1 LQLPCPATARQR
13 FFNSGRIITGDRQF
27 ILGRFI
33 FWIKPKLSAFLL
45 LLLVIG
51 LTIYIHS
58 QYLSYIEYT
67 QRISVK
73 DFGIGVSFIIK
84 NTIIILAIII
94 YLIFTFM
101 LNKAKPNQTKTTEII
116 NKDNDNE
123 RVDSLDFLLEKDKLE
138 NKFDKKDN

>member
-1 LQLPCPATARQR
+1 MLNFLAKLL
-13 FFNSGRIITGDRQF
+13 SKQF

-33 FWIKPKLSAFLL
+33 FWIKPKLNAFLL
-45 LLLVIG
+45 LLLVVG

-67 QRISVK
+67 QKISVK
-73 DFGIGVSFIIK
+73 DFGIGISFIIK

-101 LNKAKPNQTKTTEII
+101 LNKAKPNQTKKVEIT
-116 NKDNDNE
+116 NKENDNE
-123 RVDSLDFLLEKDKLE
+123 RTDSLDFLLEKDKLE

>member
-1 LQLPCPATARQR
+1 MLNFLAKLL
-13 FFNSGRIITGDRQF
+13 SRQF

-67 QRISVK
+67 QKISVK

-84 NTIIILAIII
+84 NAIIILAIII

-101 LNKAKPNQTKTTEII
+101 LNKVKPNQTKKLEII
-116 NKDNDNE
+116 NQDNE
-123 RVDSLDFLLEKDKLE
+123 RVDSLDFLLEKDKL
-138 NKFDKKDN
+138 KSLSDKKLDKE

>member
-1 LQLPCPATARQR
+1 MLNFLAKLL
-13 FFNSGRIITGDRQF
+13 SRQF

-51 LTIYIHS
+51 LTMYIHS

-67 QRISVK
+67 QKISVK

-116 NKDNDNE
+116 NKNNDNE

>member
-1 LQLPCPATARQR
+1 MLNFLAKLL
-13 FFNSGRIITGDRQF
+13 SRQF

-67 QRISVK
+67 QKISVK
-73 DFGIGVSFIIK
+73 DFGIGISFIIK

-94 YLIFTFM
+94 YLILTFM
-101 LNKAKPNQTKTTEII
+101 LNKAKPNQTKKLEII
-116 NKDNDNE
+116 NQDNE
-123 RVDSLDFLLEKDKLE
+123 RVDSLDFLLEKDKL
-138 NKFDKKDN
+138 KSLSDKKLDKE

>member
-1 LQLPCPATARQR
+1 MLNFLAKLL
-13 FFNSGRIITGDRQF
+13 SRQF

-33 FWIKPKLSAFLL
+33 FWIKPKLNAFLL
-45 LLLVIG
+45 LLLVVG

-67 QRISVK
+67 QRVSAK
-73 DFGIGVSFIIK
+73 DFGIGISFIIK

-101 LNKAKPNQTKTTEII
+101 LNKAKPNQTKKVEIT
-116 NKDNDNE
+116 NKENDNE
-123 RVDSLDFLLEKDKLE
+123 RTDSLDFLLDKDKLE
-138 NKFDKKDN
+138 NKFDKK

>member
-1 LQLPCPATARQR
+1 MLNFLAKLL
-13 FFNSGRIITGDRQF
+13 SRQF

-33 FWIKPKLSAFLL
+33 FWIKPKLNAFLL
-45 LLLVIG
+45 LLLVVG

-67 QRISVK
+67 QRVSAK
-73 DFGIGVSFIIK
+73 DFGIGISFIIK

-101 LNKAKPNQTKTTEII
+101 LNKAKPNQTKKVEIT
-116 NKDNDNE
+116 NKENDNE
-123 RVDSLDFLLEKDKLE
+123 RTDSLDFLLEKDKLE
-138 NKFDKKDN
+138 NKFDKK

>member
-1 LQLPCPATARQR
+1 MLNFLAKLL
-13 FFNSGRIITGDRQF
+13 SRQF

-33 FWIKPKLSAFLL
+33 FWLKPKLNAFLL
-45 LLLVIG
+45 LLLVIS
-51 LTIYIHS
+51 LTVYIHS

-73 DFGIGVSFIIK
+73 ELGIGLSFIIK

-101 LNKAKPNQTKTTEII
+101 LNKSKPSSSKEVEIKK
-116 NKDNDNE
+116 NSNE
-123 RVDSLDFLLEKDKLE
+123 RVNNLDFLLEKDKLQS
-138 NKFDKKDN
+138 KKED

>member
-1 LQLPCPATARQR
+1 MLNFLAKLL
-13 FFNSGRIITGDRQF
+13 SRQF

-33 FWIKPKLSAFLL
+33 FWVKPKLSAFFL
-45 LLLVIG
+45 LLLVVG

-73 DFGIGVSFIIK
+73 DFGIGVSFIVK
-84 NTIIILAIII
+84 NIIIILAIII

-101 LNKAKPNQTKTTEII
+101 LNKTKPNQTKTTEII
-116 NKDNDNE
+116 NKDNDSE

>member
-1 LQLPCPATARQR
+1 MLNFLAKLL
-13 FFNSGRIITGDRQF
+13 SKQF
-27 ILGRFI
+27 ILGRVF

-45 LLLVIG
+45 LLLVVG

-67 QRISVK
+67 QRISAK
-73 DFGIGVSFIIK
+73 DFGIGVSFVIK

-101 LNKAKPNQTKTTEII
+101 LNNAKPNQIKKVENI
-116 NKDNDNE
+116 NKENGNE
-123 RVDSLDFLLEKDKLE
+123 RTDSLDFLLEKDKLE

>member
-1 LQLPCPATARQR
+1 MLNFLAK
-13 FFNSGRIITGDRQF
+13 FLSKQF
-27 ILGRFI
+27 ILGRVF

-45 LLLVIG
+45 LLLIIS

-67 QRISVK
+67 QKISVK
-73 DFGIGVSFIIK
+73 DFGIGFSFIIK

-101 LNKAKPNQTKTTEII
+101 LNKTDSSELKNIEVQKSNNNEKT
-116 NKDNDNE
+116 N
-123 RVDSLDFLLEKDKLE
+123 SLDFLLEKDKLQTLS
-138 NKFDKKDN
+138 DKKLDKD

>member
-1 LQLPCPATARQR
+1 MLN
-13 FFNSGRIITGDRQF
+13 FFAKLLSRQF

-45 LLLVIG
+45 LLLVVG

-67 QRISVK
+67 QRISAK
-73 DFGIGVSFIIK
+73 DFGIGVSFVIK

-101 LNKAKPNQTKTTEII
+101 LNNAKPNQIKKVENI
-116 NKDNDNE
+116 NKENGNE
-123 RVDSLDFLLEKDKLE
+123 RTDSLDFLLEKDKLE

>member
-1 LQLPCPATARQR
+1 MLNFLAKLL
-13 FFNSGRIITGDRQF
+13 SRQF

-33 FWIKPKLSAFLL
+33 FWIKPKLNAFLL
-45 LLLVIG
+45 MLLVVG

-67 QRISVK
+67 QRVSAK
-73 DFGIGVSFIIK
+73 DFGIGISFIIK

-101 LNKAKPNQTKTTEII
+101 LNKAKPNQTKKVEIT
-116 NKDNDNE
+116 NKENDNE
-123 RVDSLDFLLEKDKLE
+123 RTDSLDFLLDKDKLE
-138 NKFDKKDN
+138 NKFDKK

>member
-1 LQLPCPATARQR
+1 MLNFLAKLL
-13 FFNSGRIITGDRQF
+13 SRQF

-33 FWIKPKLSAFLL
+33 FWIKPKLNAFLL
-45 LLLVIG
+45 LLLVVG

-67 QRISVK
+67 QRISAK

-101 LNKAKPNQTKTTEII
+101 LNKAKPNQTKKVEIT
-116 NKDNDNE
+116 NKENDNE
-123 RVDSLDFLLEKDKLE
+123 RTDSLDFLLEKDKLE
-138 NKFDKKDN
+138 NKFDKNKN

>member
-1 LQLPCPATARQR
+1 MLNFLAKLL
-13 FFNSGRIITGDRQF
+13 SRQF

-67 QRISVK
+67 QKISVK
-73 DFGIGVSFIIK
+73 DFGIGISFIIK

-94 YLIFTFM
+94 YLILTFM
-101 LNKAKPNQTKTTEII
+101 LNKAKPNETKKLEII
-116 NKDNDNE
+116 NQDNDNE
-123 RVDSLDFLLEKDKLE
+123 RVDSLDFLLEKDKL
-138 NKFDKKDN
+138 KSLSDKKLDKE

>member
-1 LQLPCPATARQR
+1 MLNFLAKLL
-13 FFNSGRIITGDRQF
+13 SKQF
-27 ILGRFI
+27 ILGRVF

-45 LLLVIG
+45 LLLVVG

-67 QRISVK
+67 QRISAK

-101 LNKAKPNQTKTTEII
+101 LNKAKPNQIKKVENI
-116 NKDNDNE
+116 NKDNDSE
-123 RVDSLDFLLEKDKLE
+123 RTDSLDFLLEKDKLE
-138 NKFDKKDN
+138 NKFDKNKN

>member
-1 LQLPCPATARQR
+1 MLNFLAKLL
-13 FFNSGRIITGDRQF
+13 SRQF

-33 FWIKPKLSAFLL
+33 FWVKPKLSAFLL

-51 LTIYIHS
+51 LAIYIHS

-67 QRISVK
+67 QKISVK

-84 NTIIILAIII
+84 NTVIILAIII

-101 LNKAKPNQTKTTEII
+101 LNKATPNQTKKSEII
-116 NKDNDNE
+116 KKDTDNE
-123 RVDSLDFLLEKDKLE
+123 SVHSLDFLLEKDKLE
-138 NKFDKKDN
+138 NKFDKKDS